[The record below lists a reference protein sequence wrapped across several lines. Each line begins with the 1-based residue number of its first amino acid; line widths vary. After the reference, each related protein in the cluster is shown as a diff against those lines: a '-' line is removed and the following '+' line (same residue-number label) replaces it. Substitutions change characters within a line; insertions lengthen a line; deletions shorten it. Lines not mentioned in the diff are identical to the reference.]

1 MTPPTSHLVKY
12 KYPAIAWAVVI
23 FILSSVPSSAIPK
36 MDILSHDKLIH
47 GTIFFIFGIF
57 VYRALDPGIASHRFN
72 WKRALVSFA
81 IVAGYGIL
89 DELHQHF
96 VPGRTPD
103 VYDALADAFGGL
115 ISLVAMFWYV
125 RMRSRELGKKPQT

>member
-1 MTPPTSHLVKY
+1 MKY
-12 KYPAIAWAVVI
+12 RYPAIIWAVVI

-47 GTIFFIFGIF
+47 GTIFFIFGVF
-57 VYRALDPGIASHRFN
+57 VYRALAPGNASHRFN

-103 VYDALADAFGGL
+103 IYDALADALGGL
-115 ISLVAMFWYV
+115 ISLMAMFGYV
-125 RMRSRELGKKPQT
+125 RIRFPDLKKKLQT

>member
-1 MTPPTSHLVKY
+1 MKY
-12 KYPAIAWAVVI
+12 KYPAIVWAVVI
-23 FILSSVPSSAIPK
+23 FILSSVPSSAMPK

-47 GTIFFIFGIF
+47 GTIFFIFGVF
-57 VYRALDPGIASHRFN
+57 VYRALDPGNASQLFS

-103 VYDALADAFGGL
+103 IYDALADAVGGL
-115 ISLVAMFWYV
+115 IACVAMFGYL
-125 RMRSRELGKKPQT
+125 RMRFSELKKKPQT